1 MALADDFRAGIA
13 TMRETFTAGGLT
25 VDVQRVPYTGIGL
38 NGRDA
43 YGDAETVPDVIF
55 EDVDTKVIDRNGTE
69 TVVRATLTILSPMVV
84 SSKDRW
90 VLPDGRSMST
100 KLVDPGVVPGDGNGR
115 ISTVVHLG

>member
-1 MALADDFRAGIA
+1 MALVDDSEFAD
-13 TMRETFTAGGLT
+13 GGML
-25 VDVQRVPYTGIGL
+25 VDVQRDPYQGIGD
-38 NGRDA
+38 NGRDK
-43 YGDAETVPDVIF
+43 YGPLETVSDVLF
-55 EDVDTKVIDRNGTE
+55 EDVDARVVNRSGTE